1 MNNYPDTDNLVPLTQ
16 LADNLGFKPN
26 KNSFDPKD
34 YIPITLLKVKEL
46 YSDKDFQRL
55 LNVGMIRKA
64 KYFDPY
70 LCRPLYVFKRPNG
83 KYSVV
88 DGQHTTV
95 IGYLYCNESED
106 MYLPCQIREHDSD
119 ATLDECIVQEANFFK
134 QLNFR
139 RRNVGKVEKL
149 RADIAIGD
157 DEALKI
163 EEKLIDMGVNVEMI
177 GDPNGFSVYGYDKLM
192 EAYNKYHLSNVRKA
206 IALYDEL
213 NQDKRSVK
221 WDPDKD
227 LNGGLIGGLSAVYY
241 LIDTELGSGDKSYA
255 IAVYLNN
262 FLKNST
268 PKSLMEGTAGISQ
281 AVLIARRII
290 DKCNALIENG
300 VIKKRNGETLK
311 QVIGEELLSKAGL
324 GDPSKTNEES

>member
-1 MNNYPDTDNLVPLTQ
+1 MKNYPEADNLVPLIQ

-26 KNSFDPKD
+26 KNNFDPKD

-55 LNVGMIRKA
+55 INVEMIRKA
-64 KYFDPY
+64 KHFDPN

-88 DGQHTTV
+88 DGQHTGV
-95 IGYLYCNESED
+95 IGYLYCVDGGD
-106 MYLPCQIREHDSD
+106 MYLPCQIREHDPD
-119 ATLDECIVQEANFFK
+119 ATLEECVVQEANFFK

-163 EEKLIDMGVNVEMI
+163 EEKLIDMSVNVEMI
-177 GDPNGFSVYGYDKLM
+177 GDPEGHSVYGYVKLM
-192 EAYNKYHLSNVRKA
+192 EALSKYHLSNIRKA
-206 IALYDEL
+206 IQLYDDL
-213 NQDKRSVK
+213 NQDKRAVK
-221 WDPDKD
+221 WDSDKD
-227 LNGGLIGGLSAVYY
+227 LNGGLIGGLAAVYY
-241 LIDTELGSGDKSYA
+241 LINTELGAGDKAYA
-255 IAVYLNN
+255 ISFYLNN

-281 AVLIARRII
+281 ATLIARRIV
-290 DKCNALIENG
+290 DKCNSLIEND

-311 QVIGEELLSKAGL
+311 QIIGEELLTRAGL